1 MEYNIENWQFLD
13 LLNLYETERLN
24 LNPPYQRKDIWS
36 LPAKKNLIDT
46 ITRGMPLPAFF
57 LHLKEDG
64 SYDMVDGQQRT
75 RAVIGYKRNLYS
87 DLSGNT
93 CEDSE
98 NSELIDNYQ
107 IPVIIIQN
115 VSENESIEDVYYRV
129 NKYGEKPN
137 RPEII
142 KSEYFNNPLQI
153 LIEELIEVDS
163 FTSLNLFTDSK
174 LRRMAD
180 IDLVGELMALL
191 QFGITDKKKSVD
203 RFYQELTNNPEFDLT
218 AIREKFLTISGIF
231 QELNERHSLRNTRFY
246 QRNDF
251 YTYFGFINNSL
262 DSEISR
268 EVIDTQY
275 DLLVSLS
282 PSILPSSDC
291 YAFQEYTRNCITQS
305 NSTKARNDRLYFF
318 NSLLLNTEQNP
329 QYSEEENTPQDV
341 VKDVLD
347 FYGLTIDAFIRV
359 EGFYLIDPIRIP
371 Q

>member
-1 MEYNIENWQFLD
+1 MEYNIENWQFAQ
-13 LLNLYETERLN
+13 LLELYEKERLN

-46 ITRGMPLPAFF
+46 ITKGMPLPAFF

-75 RAVIGYKRNLYS
+75 RAVIGYKRNIYT
-87 DLSGNT
+87 DLTGNDCETSGN
-93 CEDSE
+93 SAI
-98 NSELIDNYQ
+98 IDDYY

-115 VSENESIEDVYYRV
+115 VLEGESIEDVYYRV

-142 KSEYFNNPLQI
+142 KSEHFNNPLQI
-153 LIEELIEVDS
+153 LIEELIEIES

-191 QFGITDKKKSVD
+191 QYGITDKKTSVD
-203 RFYQELTNNPEFDLT
+203 RLYRELSINPDFDLSLL
-218 AIREKFLTISGIF
+218 RGKFLAVTQIF
-231 QELNERHSLRNTRFY
+231 QELNARHPLRNSRLY

-251 YTYFGFINNSL
+251 YTYFGFLNDSLNSGV
-262 DSEISR
+262 SR
-268 EVIDTQY
+268 AVFDIQY
-275 DLLVSLS
+275 DLLIALS
-282 PSILPSSDC
+282 SDILPSSDC
-291 YAFQEYTRNCITQS
+291 YAFQAYTRNCITQS
-305 NSTKARNDRLYFF
+305 NSSRARNERLYFF
-318 NSLLLNTEQNP
+318 NSLLLNEIQNP
-329 QYSEEENTPQDV
+329 EYSEEEDTPEDI

-347 FYGLTIDAFIRV
+347 FYELTNEALIGVDTY
-359 EGFYLIDPIRIP
+359 YLIDPSQIP
-371 Q
+371 